1 MIVLSG
7 KKRSGKDTV
16 AGFMRDEG
24 LKTYALAD
32 PIKDALFH
40 AFKKSMY
47 EGVVTRAMLAG
58 IDYDREQSMNMTI
71 NEVRDV
77 LIEAVF
83 YTFKDAGLSS
93 AMYVDCIDHIV
104 EFLLSIEHS
113 HEYSIRKFM
122 QTFGTDIMCRIVS
135 DTHWLDL
142 AEKKA
147 PADAVITDV
156 RQPWE
161 EEYYRNKGAT
171 FVFVKGEYPGYV
183 EPTDT
188 HITEQGLTPRDN
200 DIVLINKDILT
211 LAKDTKCLLK
221 NLTP

>member
-16 AGFMRDEG
+16 AGFMRDAG
-24 LKTYALAD
+24 MKTYALAD

-40 AFKKSMY
+40 AFKRSMY
-47 EGVVTRAMLAG
+47 EGVVTRAMLNG
-58 IDYDREQSMNMTI
+58 IDYDREQSLNMTV

-83 YTFKDAGLSS
+83 YTFKDAGLSD
-93 AMYVDCIDHIV
+93 AMYVDCIEHITDFILDIDNT
-104 EFLLSIEHS
+104 EQF
-113 HEYSIRKFM
+113 SIRKFM
-122 QTFGTDIMCRIVS
+122 QTFGTDIMCNIVS
-135 DTHWLDL
+135 NHHWLDL

-161 EEYYRNKGAT
+161 EEYYRAKGAT
-171 FVFVKGEYPGYV
+171 FVFVKGAYPGYV
-183 EPTDT
+183 EPTDK
-188 HITEQGLTPRDN
+188 HITEQGLTPRDG
-200 DIVLINKDILT
+200 DIILVNEDLLT
-211 LAKDTKCLLK
+211 LAKETKCLLK
-221 NLTP
+221 NLTH